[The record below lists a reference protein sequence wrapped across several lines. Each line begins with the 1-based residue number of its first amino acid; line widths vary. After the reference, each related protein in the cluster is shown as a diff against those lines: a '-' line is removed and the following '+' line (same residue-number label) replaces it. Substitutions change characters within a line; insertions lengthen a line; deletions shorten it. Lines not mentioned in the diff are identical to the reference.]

1 MFIKKLV
8 IENFRGFKGK
18 HEIEFLSEKKNVIV
32 GVNGAGK
39 TSILDSLAILMQ
51 TIAAEIV
58 PMSTSQRVTFSNKE
72 IFVGANN
79 TISKGVFSRK
89 LNDDNTIE
97 GTLSAELKLHN
108 LPFYNRMEGTKLIDS
123 IKKDIGNITNGVIP
137 LLAYYQT
144 GRKLEGEGNDSYGIQ
159 PKNERTKIYNYKAF
173 DAKIDYSSI
182 LAWYIQQINIQNNA
196 KVKKKDL
203 GYELPAIAAFSNS
216 MNQFI
221 TNLDNSKLSNFN
233 LDVSEQSSYQTIYLD
248 KGGVRLEINQLS
260 AGEKMLIGMVLDMAY
275 KMSIANPKMD
285 NPLLTDGIVLID
297 EIELHLHPKWQMTVL
312 DALSLIFPNI
322 QFIVTTHSPLVINH
336 VSNEELIVLNNSK
349 ITQGKNIHNPYGQDV
364 NSIVE
369 DLMGGLDRP
378 KKIKDRIEK
387 IDNLLAEDEINTS
400 LAREELDALKQII
413 SPNDH
418 DIIRLETLIT
428 IEEDEDEMD

>member
-1 MFIKKLV
+1 MFIKKLI
-8 IENFRGFKGK
+8 IENFRGFKGR
-18 HEIEFLSEKKNVIV
+18 HEIDFLSEKKNVIV

-72 IFVGANN
+72 IFVEARS
-79 TISKGVFSRK
+79 TMSKGFFSRK
-89 LNDDNTIE
+89 SNNENTVE
-97 GTLSAELKLHN
+97 GVLSAELN
-108 LPFYNRMEGTKLIDS
+108 LNALPHYNRIEGKKIIDS
-123 IKKDIGNITNGVIP
+123 IKKDVGNMSNGVIP
-137 LLAYYQT
+137 LFAYYQT
-144 GRKLEGEGNDSYGIQ
+144 QRRLEGEGNGSYIQ
-159 PKNERTKIYNYKAF
+159 PQNERTKIYNYKTF

-203 GYELPAIAAFSNS
+203 AYELPAIASFSNS
-216 MNQFI
+216 LNQFI
-221 TNLDNSKLSNFN
+221 TELDNSKLSNFT
-233 LDVSEQSSYQTIYLD
+233 LDVSEHGSYQTIYLD
-248 KGGVRLEINQLS
+248 KEGLRLELTQLS

-312 DALSLIFPNI
+312 DALSSIFPNI
-322 QFIVTTHSPLVINH
+322 QFIITTHSPLVINH
-336 VSNEELIVLNNSK
+336 VSNEELIILNNSK
-349 ITQGKNIHNPYGQDV
+349 ITQGKSLHNPYGQDV

-369 DLMGGLDRP
+369 GLMGGLDRP
-378 KKIKDRIEK
+378 KKIKERIEV
-387 IDNLLAEDEINTS
+387 IDNILAEEEINTG
-400 LAREELDALKQII
+400 LARQKLEELKQVID
-413 SPNDH
+413 PNDH